1 MSDYITSN
9 NFKTLNNIPTSDTQD
24 DVAIS
29 SAISSASRAIDA
41 YCGRRFYLDGGV
53 SSHDYKADN
62 KDWLY
67 VDDFSTT
74 TGLVVKF
81 DTGDNGTFDKTVATS
96 DYIAMPFNQI
106 MGGIEGSAY
115 YIVRMVDDDFPT
127 SGGRPRVQVTAKYGW
142 ANTPDAITQATYLLA
157 SEYFFAKNAPFGIA
171 GISEA
176 GYSITTRNSPM
187 VKRLIDPFKKG
198 NQYGVY

>member
-24 DVAIS
+24 DVAIN

-41 YCGRRFYLDGGV
+41 YCGRRFYSDSGV

-106 MGGIEGSAY
+106 MGGIECSAY
-115 YIVRMVDDDFPT
+115 YIVSMVDDDFPT

-176 GYSITTRNSPM
+176 GYSITTRNSRL
-187 VKRLIDPFKKG
+187 VKRLIDPLNKG

>member
-9 NFKTLNNIPTSDTQD
+9 NFKTLNTIPTSDTQD

-53 SSHDYKADN
+53 SSHDYKAIN
-62 KDWLY
+62 KDWIY
-67 VDDFSTT
+67 VDDFSTQ

-81 DTGDNGTFDKTVATS
+81 DTGDNGTFDKTISSS
-96 DYIAMPFNQI
+96 DYEVLPFNQI
-106 MGGIEGSAY
+106 IGGIESCAY
-115 YIVRMVDDDFPT
+115 YIIHMVDDDLPT
-127 SGGRPRVQVTAKYGW
+127 TGGRPRVQVTAKWGW
-142 ANTPDAITQATYLLA
+142 ASVPDPITQATYLLA

-176 GYSITTRNSPM
+176 GYSITTRTSPM
-187 VKRLIDPFKKG
+187 VRRLIEPFKKG
-198 NQYGVY
+198 NQFGVY

>member
-24 DVAIS
+24 DVAINI
-29 SAISSASRAIDA
+29 AISSASRAIDA
-41 YCGRRFYLDGGV
+41 HCGRRFYVDTGV
-53 SSHDYKADN
+53 SAREYKAIN
-62 KDWLY
+62 KDWIY
-67 VDDFSTT
+67 VNDFSTA

-81 DTGDNGTFDKTVATS
+81 DTGDNGTFDKTVSAT
-96 DYIAMPFNQI
+96 DYEIRPFNQI
-106 MGGIEGSAY
+106 IGGIEDCAF
-115 YIVRMVDDDFPT
+115 YIIRMVDDDLPT
-127 SGGRPRVQVTAKYGW
+127 TGGRPRVQVTAKWGW
-142 ANTPDAITQATYLLA
+142 ATVPDQITQATYLLA

-187 VKRLIDPFKKG
+187 VRKLIDPFRKG
-198 NQYGVY
+198 NEYGIY